1 MNEHRDTEKHY
12 GGGPNRPDLC
22 GLVIPGR
29 RGRLLGTLYTAA
41 GEGLHP
47 VVLLLHG
54 IPGNEQNADLA
65 QALRRAGFSVLLFH
79 YSGSWGSDGSY
90 SFAHDLEDA
99 NTVLDYILADE
110 SHDFDTARIFAV
122 GHSLG
127 GFACA
132 HLAASR
138 PEIRA
143 AAILM
148 PCDVGGVYLARDSA
162 PEVYRLL
169 YETLGESVACLNGTS
184 LDALLS
190 ELSDSGEDYAL
201 RSTAEALAQK
211 PLLLAAASLDECTP
225 PETHAAP
232 LALQIRALGGKKLQQ
247 AVFPTDHFAAD
258 YRLELART
266 LVSFF
271 TEQAGI

>member
-138 PEIRA
+138 R
-143 AAILM
+143 
-148 PCDVGGVYLARDSA
+148 R
-162 PEVYRLL
+162 
-169 YETLGESVACLNGTS
+169 SVR
-184 LDALLS
+184 
-190 ELSDSGEDYAL
+190 L
-201 RSTAEALAQK
+201 RS
-211 PLLLAAASLDECTP
+211 
-225 PETHAAP
+225 
-232 LALQIRALGGKKLQQ
+232 
-247 AVFPTDHFAAD
+247 
-258 YRLELART
+258 
-266 LVSFF
+266 
-271 TEQAGI
+271 